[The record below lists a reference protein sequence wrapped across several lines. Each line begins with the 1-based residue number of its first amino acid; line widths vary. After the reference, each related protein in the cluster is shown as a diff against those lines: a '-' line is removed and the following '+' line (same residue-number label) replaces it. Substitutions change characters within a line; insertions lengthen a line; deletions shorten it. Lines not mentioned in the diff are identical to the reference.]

1 MKKRKLLH
9 FMLALIV
16 ILPYYG
22 IGQEALELS
31 LEKSLEIAFQKNPQF
46 KIAEKEVEKAKA
58 SVWTAYSNLM
68 PQLNG
73 AVNFQHAWEIQKN
86 TIPNFLK
93 PMLGPL
99 AGMIPELKDMP
110 DFVQLSFG
118 LENSFQYGVTLTQPL
133 FLGGAGIAG
142 IQIASA
148 AKRASEMNLET
159 QRQNLIFQVAG
170 AFYSCLV
177 TREVA
182 KVQEQTLKQ
191 AEANFEIVG
200 KKYSAGSASGYDKMR
215 AEVNV
220 ANLKPG
226 VISSRNQYQS
236 ALTQFRAILGLEEN
250 RQIAVDGKFDYVA
263 DDFGEKSLTE
273 IKKMAL
279 ENRPEKR
286 VLIEQK
292 YMAGKGVMIARSS
305 FMPKLFFQS
314 DYSYLAMKNDFKL
327 SQSDFNRGI
336 TSAVSLQIPLFT
348 GFRNAKEFQKA
359 KLDFHIVEDAE
370 KQLNDGLSAEAE
382 MIYNKF
388 KEANEKYLAASQTVQ
403 LAEETLRLANMMY
416 EEGTNTQLDVLNMQL
431 ALNQARLN
439 YASSVFE
446 YQMARYQLRKVT
458 GTLNSIL

>member
-1 MKKRKLLH
+1 
-9 FMLALIV
+9 MLALIV

>member
-1 MKKRKLLH
+1 MIRQKLIYST
-9 FMLALIV
+9 LALIIV
-16 ILPYYG
+16 LPYIG
-22 IGQEALELS
+22 ISQESLELT

-58 SVWTAYSNLM
+58 NVWTAYSNLM

-73 AVNFQHAWEIQKN
+73 SVNFQHSWEIQKN

-118 LENSFQYGVTLTQPL
+118 MENTFQYGATLTQPL

-142 IQIASA
+142 VQIASA
-148 AKRASEMNLET
+148 AKRASEMNLEA
-159 QRQNLIFQVAG
+159 QRQNLIFQVAS

-177 TREVA
+177 AREVA
-182 KVQEQTLKQ
+182 NVQEQALQQ
-191 AEANFEIVG
+191 AEANLEIVM
-200 KKYSAGSASGYDKMR
+200 KKYGAGSASGYDKMR

-226 VISSRNQYQS
+226 VISARNQYQS
-236 ALTQFRAILGLEEN
+236 ALTQFRAVLGLEEN
-250 RQIAVDGKFDYVA
+250 RNININGKFIYVA
-263 DDFGEKSLTE
+263 DEFGEKSLAE
-273 IKKMAL
+273 VKKLAL
-279 ENRPEKR
+279 DNRPEKKA
-286 VLIEQK
+286 LIEQK
-292 YMAGKGVMIARSS
+292 YMAGKGVTIARSN
-305 FMPKLFFQS
+305 FLPKLFFQS
-314 DYSYLAMKNDFKL
+314 DYSYLAMKNDYYL
-327 SQSDFNRGI
+327 SQRDFNRGI

-348 GFRNAKEFQKA
+348 GFRNTKEYQKA
-359 KLDFHIVEDAE
+359 KLDFHIVEDSE
-370 KQLNDGLSAEAE
+370 KQLNDGLLAEAE

-388 KEANEKYLAASQTVQ
+388 KEANEKYQAASQTVQ

-416 EEGTNTQLDVLNMQL
+416 EEGTNTQLDVLNTQL

>member
-1 MKKRKLLH
+1 MKKRSFLY
-9 FMLALIV
+9 FMLALIIV
-16 ILPYYG
+16 FPKFG
-22 IGQEALELS
+22 IGQEALELT
-31 LEKSLEIAFQKNPQF
+31 LEKSLEIAFDKNPQF

-73 AVNFQHAWEIQKN
+73 AVNFQHSWEIQKN

-99 AGMIPELKDMP
+99 AGMIPEFANMKDYVEM
-110 DFVQLSFG
+110 SFG
-118 LENSFQYGVTLTQPL
+118 LENTFQYGATLTQPL

-182 KVQEQTLKQ
+182 NVQEQALKQ

-236 ALTQFRAILGLEEN
+236 ALTQFRAVLGLEES
-250 RQIAVDGKFDYVA
+250 RQIKIDGKFIYTPDE
-263 DDFGEKSLTE
+263 FGEKSLTE

-286 VLIEQK
+286 ALIEQK

-314 DYSYLAMKNDFKL
+314 DYSYLAMKNDYKL

-359 KLDFHIVEDAE
+359 KLDYHIVEDAE

-382 MIYNKF
+382 MVYNKF

-416 EEGTNTQLDVLNMQL
+416 EEGTNTQLDVLNTQL

-439 YASSVFE
+439 YASSIFE